1 MKQEDVVK
9 TAFAMPL
16 TSPAFRPEPYRI
28 ISHEF
33 STITYRTAPK
43 PLCYAAS
50 ANHILTDLT
59 LGLGTV
65 VHGYLAAVE
74 ISQPT

>member
-1 MKQEDVVK
+1 MKQEDILK

-33 STITYRTAPK
+33 FTITYHTDSK
-43 PLCYAAS
+43 PVRDVAS
-50 ANHILTDLT
+50 SSDILTNLT

>member
-28 ISHEF
+28 ITLEF
-33 STITYRTAPK
+33 FTITYHTDSK
-43 PLCYAAS
+43 PVRDVAS
-50 ANHILTDLT
+50 SSDILTNLT
-59 LGLGTV
+59 LDPGMV
-65 VHGYLAAVE
+65 VHDCLAAVE